1 MSHAQPSTAAS
12 PILDIQDVSVQF
24 GGVKAVSHVSLAMRP
39 GEFIGLIGPNGAGK
53 STLLNL
59 VSGSI
64 APTGGSI
71 LFKGLPI
78 ADRTPDQ
85 LCHLGISR
93 TFQNIRLFPK
103 MSAFEN
109 VALGLHGKPQ
119 YSMLAALLS
128 TPGAGRKDA
137 ETKERAHH
145 LLELVGLSSH
155 AGKRAGDLSY
165 GLQRRLEL
173 ARAMATGPQLL
184 LLDEP
189 AAGMNEEE
197 CETLTALVRKIHQ
210 QFGYS
215 VILIEHH
222 IKVVMELCK
231 DSMIYVLNLGELLAK
246 GTPQEI
252 QNDTRVINAYLGEKR
267 PANERTRRQVSR
279 GC

>member
-1 MSHAQPSTAAS
+1 MNNQQEVADSRR
-12 PILDIQDVSVQF
+12 ILDIKDVSVHF
-24 GGVKAVSHVSLAMRP
+24 GGVKAVNNVSLTLDK

-59 VSGSI
+59 ISGSI
-64 APTGGSI
+64 PPTGGEI
-71 LFKGLPI
+71 LFKGNSIL
-78 ADRTPDQ
+78 DLSPDQ

-93 TFQNIRLFPK
+93 TFQNIRLFQK
-103 MSAFEN
+103 MSVFEN
-109 VALGLHGKPQ
+109 VALGIHGKPH
-119 YSMLAALLS
+119 YSLLEALVCS
-128 TPGAGRKDA
+128 PGSIRKDA
-137 ETKERAHH
+137 DVRKRANS
-145 LLELVGLSSH
+145 LLEIVGLGGH
-155 AGKRAGDLSY
+155 ANKRAGDLSY

-173 ARAMATGPQLL
+173 ARAMATQPQLL

-197 CETLTALVRKIHQ
+197 CETLTQLIRRIHQ
-210 QFGYS
+210 EFGFS

-231 DSMIYVLNLGELLAK
+231 DSTIYVLNLGELLAK

-267 PANERTRRQVSR
+267 STNGRTRRQISR
-279 GC
+279 VC